1 MGKARPM
8 EDTATARVRT
18 SAHPRSYGAL
28 LRPNYHHHNV
38 SAALREAAREI
49 VEAGNPQRVAL
60 RDLERRIGIS
70 PAAAYRH
77 FTGKDDLM
85 ALVAIDGFRELT
97 AALQAAANGPD
108 PGVEVGLAYVEFALA
123 NRGMFRLM
131 FGPLLAQR
139 GKYAAL
145 RAAAA
150 SAFEVIERSHLI
162 GEKPQNRERA
172 TGFAAW
178 VLVHGLS
185 MLLIENVVP
194 SAEARQKVRKILAS
208 GAHARADAPAIA
220 RGRTNLEALAV
231 A

>member
-1 MGKARPM
+1 M
-8 EDTATARVRT
+8 EDTATARVKT

-28 LRPNYHHHNV
+28 LRPTYHHHNV

-49 VEAGNPQRVAL
+49 VEAGNPERVAL

-77 FTGKDDLM
+77 FSGKDDLM

-97 AALQAAANGPD
+97 AELQAAANGPD

-131 FGPLLAQR
+131 FGPLLAQS

-145 RAAAA
+145 HVAAAA
-150 SAFEVIERSHLI
+150 AFEVIERSHPT
-162 GEKPQNRERA
+162 GEKPQDREHTEA
-172 TGFAAW
+172 VAAW
-178 VLVHGLS
+178 ILIHGLS
-185 MLLIENVVP
+185 MLLIGKVV
-194 SAEARQKVRKILAS
+194 SAPEARQKVRKILTSAQ
-208 GAHARADAPAIA
+208 ARDHAPAI
-220 RGRTNLEALAV
+220 T
-231 A
+231 